1 MLYYIFHTHHSFSHN
16 KVCVCA
22 IGKEENKYAREFV
35 EHYKKY
41 GIDKIFI
48 YDNNDS
54 NGENFYGILNDYIK
68 SGFVKIINVRGKLK
82 MQYPS
87 HNHCYERNKN
97 SYDWFIFYDMDE
109 FIHLTNFTN
118 IKDFLSNKTFD
129 KCNVIYLNQFV
140 RTDNDQ
146 IYYYNK
152 SLFERFPNSTL
163 NYDKKIGITKIILRG
178 HLPKIKI
185 VNPHILK
192 NKYECNSIGK
202 LNNLKI
208 KDLYNNDFYY
218 DHFLTKSS
226 EEYLN
231 KLLRGNAIFGE
242 RNGFNLNM
250 LQYYFVIN
258 KITKEK
264 LDFFE
269 NKTGVNLSIF
279 RNFT

>member
-1 MLYYIFHTHHSFSHN
+1 
-16 KVCVCA
+16 
-22 IGKEENKYAREFV
+22 
-35 EHYKKY
+35 
-41 GIDKIFI
+41 
-48 YDNNDS
+48 
-54 NGENFYGILNDYIK
+54 
-68 SGFVKIINVRGKLK
+68 

-87 HNHCYERNKN
+87 HNHCYEKKKD
-97 SYDWFIFYDMDE
+97 SYDWFLFYDMDQ

-129 KCNVIYLNQFV
+129 KFNFIYLNQFV

-163 NYDKKIGITKIILRG
+163 NYNKKIGITKIILRG
-178 HLPKIKI
+178 HLQKIKI

-192 NKYECNSIGK
+192 NKYECNNIGK

-208 KDLYNNDFYY
+208 KDLYNNDFYN

-250 LQYYFVIN
+250 LQYYFAIN

-264 LDFFE
+264 LDYFE
-269 NKTGVNLSIF
+269 NKTRVNLSIY